1 MKTTI
6 KGMDAFTK
14 MFTAEVPE
22 KTKTYTPIYHS
33 SVFATIRK
41 EIATAG
47 FKINAENYR
56 CSNDGKIALG
66 TISIEY
72 KEDSDIQLCASFVNS
87 YNKQHAFRF
96 TLGATVKVCD
106 NGMIISDSKFGGF
119 KKVHKSDADILSKGK
134 IAEIIRDAGSY
145 WDTLVKCKDD
155 LKAHSLTQDE
165 RNSILGSLFFDTEV
179 LNGMQMNII
188 AKELKNSSFDY
199 EADTDSAWLLY
210 NHITLALKET
220 HPADWIE
227 AQIKVHNVFMD
238 YIAKHAKSAKSEDYH
253 HLTHYSHPYVITSG
267 SSTTT
272 IGTSLTSSDIY
283 CADSVIT
290 EIPSF

>member
-1 MKTTI
+1 
-6 KGMDAFTK
+6 
-14 MFTAEVPE
+14 
-22 KTKTYTPIYHS
+22 
-33 SVFATIRK
+33 
-41 EIATAG
+41 
-47 FKINAENYR
+47 
-56 CSNDGKIALG
+56 
-66 TISIEY
+66 
-72 KEDSDIQLCASFVNS
+72 
-87 YNKQHAFRF
+87 
-96 TLGATVKVCD
+96 
-106 NGMIISDSKFGGF
+106 MIISDSKFGGF

-238 YIAKHAKSAKSEDYH
+238 YIAKHAKSAKSEDRDPSD
-253 HLTHYSHPYVITSG
+253 YSTYPYVITSEV
-267 SSTTT
+267 STT

-283 CADSVIT
+283 CADGVIT